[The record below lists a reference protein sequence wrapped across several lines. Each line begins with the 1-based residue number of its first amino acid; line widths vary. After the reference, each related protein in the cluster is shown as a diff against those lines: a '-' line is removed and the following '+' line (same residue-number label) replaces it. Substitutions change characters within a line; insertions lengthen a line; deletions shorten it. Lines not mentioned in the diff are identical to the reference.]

1 MQFDLEQSKIFGTL
15 LSVVTGL
22 LSEADACPNLG
33 SKNIGLL
40 SEAVS
45 CPN

>member
-1 MQFDLEQSKIFGTL
+1 MAIES
-15 LSVVTGL
+15 VTGL

-45 CPN
+45 FPNWTVVRILDQNI